1 LRHGPDHV
9 GALADNGRVNERKSK
24 DNALHA

>member
-1 LRHGPDHV
+1 MPQTNV
-9 GALADNGRVNERKSK
+9 GALADNGRVSERKSE